1 MYAPDFDCDPY
12 HNPTI
17 YDTNPN
23 FDTTIYEQLI
33 LTQTINV
40 PFHEFAKR
48 TNMNLS
54 TTGKQ
59 KDDTSHP
66 TVHQAD
72 EDHDTEI
79 TVLVTPPSENIK
91 SILKNYFNPLPT
103 GLQSPQ
109 KLPVATNEI
118 QEAMTLSPSS
128 RESPEHKNV
137 GQIAPKTAMKPGT
150 ILEGHNLQQHHVHA
164 SIPQVIA
171 RQQGCRLVPHQPT
184 TQRNGHHKP
193 SLKRKMCPN
202 LFSHYPE
209 EETEHAFRTVGFMD
223 FNNQCL
229 DALIDAEALVNC
241 LPRENSIKSI
251 SPDNVLKEM

>member
-23 FDTTIYEQLI
+23 YDTTIYEQLI

-164 SIPQVIA
+164 SIPKSLHDSKDVDWFHTN
-171 RQQGCRLVPHQPT
+171 QQLNGMDITSPASNEKCVPIFSAIT
-184 TQRNGHHKP
+184 
-193 SLKRKMCPN
+193 LKRRRNM
-202 LFSHYPE
+202 LF
-209 EETEHAFRTVGFMD
+209 AL
-223 FNNQCL
+223 L
-229 DALIDAEALVNC
+229 DLWILI
-241 LPRENSIKSI
+241 I
-251 SPDNVLKEM
+251 SV